1 MKASGGNGSHIATDL
16 GFTNMIVVYLSPVN
30 WDSIAQRPHF
40 FADFIAD
47 HDVEKVIWVDPLPS
61 RFPKYSDIRTKI
73 VGVESKSISKHA
85 NIDFIRVGN
94 VVPIEPFNL
103 LYKVVNWVTI
113 HRFIKRLKSIINGQQ
128 AMLVVGKPSVLGLEL
143 IRCMAFNHIVADA
156 MDDYPHFFTGYA
168 EKSVARLFRKL
179 LGNTDI
185 TMFSSEGLLNKFGN
199 NASRAYL
206 VRNACSKSFYSTI
219 QRIKGEQQESTD
231 KPVTYGYIGSV
242 AKWFDWE
249 FITKLSES
257 RPNAKVVIV
266 GPLYVRPD
274 YIPDN
279 VVIKPAI
286 DHKDVPALINSFTY
300 GLIPFRINEL
310 TESVDPVK
318 YYEYVAAGI
327 PVITTRFG
335 EMTSRVDSGFAV
347 TLEQHLAGVEPVVE
361 KPIFW
366 EDRFSILTEELFGIK
381 RS

>member
-1 MKASGGNGSHIATDL
+1 L
-16 GFTNMIVVYLSPVN
+16 L
-30 WDSIAQRPHF
+30 
-40 FADFIAD
+40 DFIAD

-185 TMFSSEGLLNKFGN
+185 AMFSSEGLLNKFGHN
-199 NASRAYL
+199 TGRAYL
-206 VRNACSKSFYSTI
+206 VRNACSKSFYSAI
-219 QRIKGEQQESTD
+219 QRIKSEQQWGAD
-231 KPVTYGYIGSV
+231 KPCYL
-242 AKWFDWE
+242 W
-249 FITKLSES
+249 
-257 RPNAKVVIV
+257 
-266 GPLYVRPD
+266 LY
-274 YIPDN
+274 
-279 VVIKPAI
+279 
-286 DHKDVPALINSFTY
+286 
-300 GLIPFRINEL
+300 
-310 TESVDPVK
+310 
-318 YYEYVAAGI
+318 
-327 PVITTRFG
+327 
-335 EMTSRVDSGFAV
+335 
-347 TLEQHLAGVEPVVE
+347 
-361 KPIFW
+361 W
-366 EDRFSILTEELFGIK
+366 
-381 RS
+381 